1 MQKKLGSVSLV
12 HIRGNGN
19 ADGSFI
25 YTGFK
30 PAWFLLKPSS
40 GTGQW
45 FIWDSTRSPI
55 NQAQKILSPESSL
68 AEADSSGA
76 AVYFLSNGIKIRN
89 NDGGINQNG
98 VTYITMAFAEA
109 PLVGTNNVPA
119 TAR

>member
-1 MQKKLGSVSLV
+1 MVQV
-12 HIRGNGN
+12 NGLF
-19 ADGSFI
+19 GIVQEVQLTKHKRF
-25 YTGFK
+25 YHPK
-30 PAWFLLKPSS
+30 VV
-40 GTGQW
+40 
-45 FIWDSTRSPI
+45 
-55 NQAQKILSPESSL
+55 L